1 MHFLVRDT
9 LQKHIEA
16 LPTNKLAYFTM
27 ATVFYFLFE
36 IASLITFNT
45 VNGILTPESTT
56 VIGYQTNFEQGGC
69 GKMQMRNSLQ
79 TSCLN
84 GCAVVTLPVV
94 AYLSTLYNPIKFQDQ
109 ANFGLRLS
117 LLALFALVSHIPV

>member
-16 LPTNKLAYFTM
+16 LPTNKLAYFSM
-27 ATVFYFLFE
+27 ATLFYFLLE

-94 AYLSTLYNPIKFQDQ
+94 AYLCTLYNPIKFQDQ

-117 LLALFALVSHIPV
+117 